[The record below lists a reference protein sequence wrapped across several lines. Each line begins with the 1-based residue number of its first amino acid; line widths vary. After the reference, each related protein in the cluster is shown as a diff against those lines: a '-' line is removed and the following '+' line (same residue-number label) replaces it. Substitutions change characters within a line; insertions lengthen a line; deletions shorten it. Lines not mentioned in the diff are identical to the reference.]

1 MQTKSDA
8 QLLREYAT
16 CGVDAAFTELVHRH
30 TNLVYSAALRQVGS
44 PETAAEI
51 AQNVFLG
58 LAHGAQALVPRLTE
72 EASLAGWLCRS
83 TRNLSLNFRRDEFRR
98 QSRQRKV
105 MEQLV
110 TNSEDAPDWEPL
122 CRVLDDAMSELNEA
136 DYDLLV
142 LRFYKSL
149 DYRGVGAATGLS
161 DDTAQKRV
169 SRALEKLRQLLSRR
183 GIRISTAAL
192 SLVITAHAVQ
202 AAPAGLAVTISSA
215 AFASVATPTSTIIA
229 ATKAIA
235 MTTLQK
241 SIVAATVAVLAGVE
255 IYQARQASQLRGQ
268 VQMLQQQQA
277 PLAEQNQRLLQERDD
292 LKDKLAAT
300 RVVGGQPSGSVNELL
315 RLRSEVTRLR
325 QSAQELA
332 QLRAAAAATGND
344 PAIEATLKSWATRA
358 TQLKARLEQ
367 MPDKRIPEFQ
377 LLSEKDWFDAIK
389 NVKQLETDTDFRQA
403 LHSLR
408 NSAKQAFGDVARE
421 AIKKYAEANNGALP
435 ADWSQLKPFF
445 ETPVDDAILAR
456 YSLLQSGKLADAPPN
471 EFLFTETA
479 PAVDDQYDSLHEF
492 RMNGT
497 RSSSINSPGD
507 IVWDSLVQF
516 AKAHNGSL
524 PAEVSQLMPYLKRP
538 LDQTKVQ
545 EIFGSIPSGVT
556 TIEQLKAAGPK

>member
-1 MQTKSDA
+1 
-8 QLLREYAT
+8 
-16 CGVDAAFTELVHRH
+16 
-30 TNLVYSAALRQVGS
+30 
-44 PETAAEI
+44 
-51 AQNVFLG
+51 
-58 LAHGAQALVPRLTE
+58 
-72 EASLAGWLCRS
+72 
-83 TRNLSLNFRRDEFRR
+83 
-98 QSRQRKV
+98 
-105 MEQLV
+105 
-110 TNSEDAPDWEPL
+110 
-122 CRVLDDAMSELNEA
+122 
-136 DYDLLV
+136 
-142 LRFYKSL
+142 
-149 DYRGVGAATGLS
+149 
-161 DDTAQKRV
+161 
-169 SRALEKLRQLLSRR
+169 
-183 GIRISTAAL
+183 
-192 SLVITAHAVQ
+192 
-202 AAPAGLAVTISSA
+202 
-215 AFASVATPTSTIIA
+215 
-229 ATKAIA
+229 
-235 MTTLQK
+235 
-241 SIVAATVAVLAGVE
+241 VAVLTGVE
-255 IYQARQASQLRGQ
+255 IYQTRQASQLRGQ
-268 VQMLQQQQA
+268 VQMLQQQQP

-367 MPDKRIPEFQ
+367 MPDKRIPELQ

-389 NVKQLETDTDFRQA
+389 NVKQLATDTDFRQA

-421 AIKKYAEANNGALP
+421 TIKKYAEANNGALP

-545 EIFGSIPSGVT
+545 EIFGSIPSGIT